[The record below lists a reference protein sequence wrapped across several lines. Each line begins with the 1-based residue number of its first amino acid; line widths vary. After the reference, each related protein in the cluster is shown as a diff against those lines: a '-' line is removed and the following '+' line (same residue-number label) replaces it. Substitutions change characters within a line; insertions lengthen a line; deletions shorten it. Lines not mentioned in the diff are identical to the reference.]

1 MENVRKLFSLIRNY
15 WLYAG
20 LNIFFNILS
29 ILFSLISLSL
39 IIPFLNLL
47 FDRNKLVTNLVEWN
61 FSVESL
67 THNFYFYLS
76 KVIIDYG
83 KPQALVFISLLVLL
97 LFLIR
102 NLTRYLAMYL
112 IAPLRNG
119 VTRDLRNKVFR
130 HLLILP
136 IGYFTG
142 QRKGDIMARM
152 ANDVPEVEWSIMNTL
167 MMLFKEPFAILLY
180 FGTMMLISV
189 KLSLLLLVSLPLAGW
204 LISLIGKQLNSI
216 SHKGQ
221 KKLGSLVSVIEESM
235 HGLKI
240 IKAFNAI
247 GHMNAKFSS
256 LNQNYTHLMNK
267 IYRRR
272 DLSNPLTEVLAILV
286 MVVIIWVG
294 GRMVLF
300 QKEGMS
306 SEMFLFYLAIFSQLI
321 PPAKNLITAYYYI
334 EKGLA
339 SLERVEEILKADEVI
354 IQKNNALSINNLVDK
369 IVFDRVSF
377 RYDQEWVLRD
387 ISFSIRKGQK
397 IALVGPSGGGKST
410 LVDLLVRFYDCTEG
424 EIRIDGVPVNDCRID
439 DLRALSAM
447 VTQEC
452 ILFNDT
458 VYNNIV
464 FGLENPDENAVKEAA
479 RMANAHNFIMEM
491 PDQYQ
496 TLIGDRGVKLS
507 GGQKQRLSIARA
519 ILRNPPVLIMDEATS
534 ALDTESEKLVQQ
546 ALDQAL
552 TGRTSIIIAHRL
564 STVINADLILVLDKG
579 RLVQQGTHQELM
591 AQDGLY
597 HDLYFAQ
604 LKPESGILEQ

>member
-1 MENVRKLFSLIRNY
+1 MENVRKLFSLIRSY

-47 FDRNKLVTNLVEWN
+47 FDRNTLVTNLLDWKW
-61 FSVESL
+61 SVETL

-76 KVIIDYG
+76 KVILDYG
-83 KPQALVFISLLVLL
+83 KPQALIFISLLVLL
-97 LFLIR
+97 LFFIR

-119 VTRDLRNKVFR
+119 VTRDLRNRVFR

-247 GHMNAKFSS
+247 GLMHAKFTS
-256 LNQNYTHLMNK
+256 LNQNYTRLMNK

-321 PPAKNLITAYYYI
+321 PPSKNLITAYYYI

-354 IQKNNALSINNLVDK
+354 LQKDNALEIKTLKNSIRFNE
-369 IVFDRVSF
+369 VSF
-377 RYDQEWVLRD
+377 RYDQEWVLHQ
-387 ISFSIRKGQK
+387 ISFEVHRGQK

-424 EIRIDGVPVNDCRID
+424 NILLDGIPLTEYRID
-439 DLRALSAM
+439 DVRSISAM
-447 VTQEC
+447 VTQES

-458 VYNNIV
+458 VFNNIV
-464 FGLENPDENAVKEAA
+464 FGLENVPKEEVIKAA
-479 RMANAHNFIMEM
+479 KLANAHEFILEM
-491 PDQYQ
+491 PEQYE
-496 TLIGDRGVKLS
+496 TIIGDRGVKLS

-519 ILRNPPVLIMDEATS
+519 VLRNPPVLILDEATS

-546 ALDQAL
+546 ALDQVL
-552 TGRTSIIIAHRL
+552 TGRTSVIIAHRL
-564 STVINADLILVLDKG
+564 STVINADKILVIDKG
-579 RLVQQGTHQELM
+579 RLVQSGTHQELIH
-591 AQDGLY
+591 QEGLY
-597 HDLYFAQ
+597 HDLYFSQ
-604 LKPESGILEQ
+604 LKPDSGSLEQ